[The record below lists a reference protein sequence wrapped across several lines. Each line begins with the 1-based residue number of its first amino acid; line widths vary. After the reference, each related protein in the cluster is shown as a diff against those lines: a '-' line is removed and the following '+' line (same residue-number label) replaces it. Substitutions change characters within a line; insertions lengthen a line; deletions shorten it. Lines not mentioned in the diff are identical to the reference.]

1 MISNL
6 IVLLLVAIPALALF
20 AFCAGVERLLLTIF
34 PELEE

>member
-6 IVLLLVAIPALALF
+6 IVLLLLAIPLLALF
-20 AFCAGVERLLLTIF
+20 VVCAGLERLLLTIF

>member
-6 IVLLLVAIPALALF
+6 IVLLLVAIPVLALF
-20 AFCAGVERLLLTIF
+20 VVCAGLERLLLTLF